1 MSFKKIHKV
10 VINWNPEDPG
20 NGHEM
25 RKSGIKP
32 ESRFSLW
39 KALPL
44 GSSRATHSPTSQL
57 CDFELV

>member
-1 MSFKKIHKV
+1 M
-10 VINWNPEDPG
+10 INWNSEDPV

-32 ESRFSLW
+32 ESRLSLW

-44 GSSRATHSPTSQL
+44 GSRRARFETHSLTSQL
-57 CDFELV
+57 CHFEQLI